1 MSQSQT
7 NRLSDSLEDYLE
19 AIYRIILEQGQVK
32 PKDITKAMH
41 VAGASVTGALRTL
54 TEKGLIR
61 YAPYDE
67 ISLTPSGLSIA
78 QDVFN
83 RHKRLKA
90 FLKNMLDVPE
100 QEADETAC
108 KMEHAISSETLG
120 KLVRF
125 AEFIESCPRGGRLW
139 ISGFEHQCDPK
150 HALDRCRDC
159 VSLALRR
166 IDRELDGAAEG
177 AKPGE
182 RSNLGAAGPGR
193 ASD

>member
-78 QDVFN
+78 QDVFS

-90 FLKNMLDVPE
+90 FLKNMLDVSE

-108 KMEHAISSETLG
+108 KMEHVISSETIG

-139 ISGFEHQCDPK
+139 ISGFERDCNPEHSLEQ
-150 HALDRCRDC
+150 CRDC
-159 VSLALRR
+159 VAFSLER
-166 IDRELDGAAEG
+166 IDRELARSA
-177 AKPGE
+177 GE
-182 RSNLGAAGPGR
+182 SRPEENPQLEDR
-193 ASD
+193 

>member
-1 MSQSQT
+1 MNQSRT

-54 TEKGLIR
+54 AEKGLIR

-67 ISLTPSGLSIA
+67 ISLTPSGLAIA
-78 QDVFN
+78 QDVFS

-90 FLKNMLDVPE
+90 FLKNMLGVPE

-108 KMEHAISSETLG
+108 KMEHTVSSETIG

-139 ISGFEHQCDPK
+139 ITGFERDCDPQHSLEK
-150 HALDRCRDC
+150 CRDC
-159 VSLALRR
+159 VAFTLER
-166 IDRELDGAAEG
+166 IDRELAHLPEDSKSED
-177 AKPGE
+177 KQQI
-182 RSNLGAAGPGR
+182 
-193 ASD
+193 